1 MPVKVAPSILAAD
14 FSRLGDEVR
23 AMTAAGADSIHI
35 DVMDGH
41 FVPNLTIGAGVV
53 KALRGHSELPFDT
66 HLMIAPVEEH
76 LDAFVE
82 AGSNII
88 SVHPESGAHL
98 HRSLARIREAGCRAG
113 VVLNPGTPLSG
124 IESVITDVDMIL
136 VMTVDPGFGGQT
148 FLHSQLEKIEA
159 CRRRIDATG
168 REIDLQ
174 VDGGINKETARLAV
188 AAGANVLVA
197 GTAAFA
203 GGAEMYADNLAEL
216 RGEAND
222 A

>member
-14 FSRLGDEVR
+14 FTRLGDEVR
-23 AMTAAGADSIHI
+23 AMTSAGADSIHI

-41 FVPNLTIGAGVV
+41 FVPNLTIGPDVV
-53 KALRGHSELPFDT
+53 KALRGCSKLPFDT
-66 HLMIAPVEEH
+66 HLMIAPVERH

-82 AGSNII
+82 AGSDII

-113 VVLNPGTPLSG
+113 VVLNPGTPLSS

-136 VMTVDPGFGGQT
+136 VMTVNPGFGGQA

-159 CRRRIDATG
+159 CRKRIDASG
-168 REIDLQ
+168 LEIDLQ
-174 VDGGINKETARLAV
+174 VDGGINKETAPLAV

-203 GGAEMYADNLAEL
+203 DGTEMYADNLAAL
-216 RGEAND
+216 RGGTSGA
-222 A
+222 

>member
-1 MPVKVAPSILAAD
+1 MSVKVAPSILAAD

-23 AMTAAGADSIHI
+23 AMTSAGADSIHI

-53 KALRGHSELPFDT
+53 KALRGHSKLPFDA
-66 HLMIAPVEEH
+66 HLMIAPVERH

-82 AGSNII
+82 AGSDII

-113 VVLNPGTPLSG
+113 VVLNPGTPLSS
-124 IESVITDVDMIL
+124 IESVIADVDMIL

-148 FLHSQLEKIEA
+148 F
-159 CRRRIDATG
+159 
-168 REIDLQ
+168 
-174 VDGGINKETARLAV
+174 
-188 AAGANVLVA
+188 
-197 GTAAFA
+197 
-203 GGAEMYADNLAEL
+203 
-216 RGEAND
+216 
-222 A
+222 

>member
-1 MPVKVAPSILAAD
+1 MSVKVAPSILAAD

-23 AMTAAGADSIHI
+23 AMTSAGADSIHI

-41 FVPNLTIGAGVV
+41 FVPNLTIGAGVI
-53 KALRGHSELPFDT
+53 KALRGHSKLPFDT
-66 HLMIAPVEEH
+66 HLMIAPVEGH
-76 LDAFVE
+76 LDAFVQ
-82 AGSNII
+82 AGSDII

-98 HRSLARIREAGCRAG
+98 HRSLARIREAGRRTG
-113 VVLNPGTPLSG
+113 VVLNPGTPLSS
-124 IESVITDVDMIL
+124 IESVIADVDMIL

-188 AAGANVLVA
+188 AAGANILVA
-197 GTAAFA
+197 GTAAFV
-203 GGAEMYADNLAEL
+203 GGAEMYADNLAAL
-216 RGEAND
+216 RGETNSA
-222 A
+222 